1 MHTSRLAAIL
11 CRMGPMLARILTR
24 QSYSRSRATE
34 QASSAPFFYPQ
45 LPLCIPTSRAVVLLP
60 GLVTSANMEAF
71 LAGFFRAPPRCGPAA
86 RAAPPIPGLPVFHGR
101 RRRRP
106 SSSVVC
112 MAVRNFL
119 LPSCTISSPFPGQ
132 FLKTEWC
139 CRLVAQYSRIL
150 LGLVPPSLNFVHAEH
165 CVVWAVKF
173 QPFSL
178 ELDSLFLS

>member
-1 MHTSRLAAIL
+1 MGQFFEKKRGYSSSFVHTSRLAAIL

-24 QSYSRSRATE
+24 QSYSRSRAIE

-86 RAAPPIPGLPVFHGR
+86 RAAPPIPGLPLFHGR

-106 SSSVVC
+106 SCSVVC
-112 MAVRNFL
+112 MAVRNLSFF
-119 LPSCTISSPFPGQ
+119 PPAPF
-132 FLKTEWC
+132 
-139 CRLVAQYSRIL
+139 R
-150 LGLVPPSLNFVHAEH
+150 
-165 CVVWAVKF
+165 
-173 QPFSL
+173 
-178 ELDSLFLS
+178 FLSPASSWKRRGAVDW